1 MGKKY
6 KSKRLQKD
14 NLRLQKYK
22 RTTEDDGSEEASAER
37 STTTHAPVT
46 PIKTTTIE
54 DITASAKKLSI
65 SNARLRNRSTSINEI
80 FIDGK
85 ENICGAFDDDNNDGD
100 DDSSSNEMSFNNV
113 NIIISIDVILNL
125 VNQLCC
131 PSCRRIGKLSQKVTQ
146 RRGLLYNITF
156 ACKCSFETSITN
168 SKELVHPST
177 KRMDELNMMA
187 CTAANVLGIKRTGMT
202 TILGMLNILPP
213 VQIENWKKYNNLY
226 SNALSIIKDKS
237 LEKAGN
243 FFKKLFSYKNLSE
256 FYI

>member
-1 MGKKY
+1 MVKIY

-22 RTTEDDGSEEASAER
+22 RAMEDGTSEETSAKG
-37 STTTHAPVT
+37 STTIQAPVT
-46 PIKTTTIE
+46 PIRATTIE
-54 DITASAKKLSI
+54 DITASAKKLKI

-85 ENICGAFDDDNNDGD
+85 ENDSCAFDDNNDDDD

-125 VNQLCC
+125 VNRLRC
-131 PSCRRIGKLSQKVTQ
+131 PSCRRIGKMSQNVTQ

-156 ACKCSFETSITN
+156 ACTCSFETSITN

-177 KRMDELNMMA
+177 TRMDELNMMA
-187 CTAANVLGIKRTGMT
+187 CAGANVLGIKRTGMT

-237 LEKAGN
+237 LENAGN
-243 FFKKLFSYKNLSE
+243 
-256 FYI
+256 